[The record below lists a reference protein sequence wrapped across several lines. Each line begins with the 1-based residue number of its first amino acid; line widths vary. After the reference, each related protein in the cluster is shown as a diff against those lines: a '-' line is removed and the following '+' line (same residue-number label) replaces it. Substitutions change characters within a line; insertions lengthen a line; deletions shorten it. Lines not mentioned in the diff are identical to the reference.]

1 MKKIY
6 ATIDDALSKL
16 SGRKDMAIRI
26 WMRVLLITIAT
37 FLLLLLPITLIQRTP
52 YVALDPAPASAEADN
67 CWDPVRGHCY
77 PRRMIYH
84 FGEAPPEW
92 YAKFDVSISGVHYSE
107 TKEINPTILTFA
119 RRDWNVWEMDEIPPE
134 EWFLRDTEGNKVES
148 GYGYLM
154 DITNFSPASPL
165 YGDQKYNEYLVGD
178 TIQRTEDPIYDGFF
192 CQGVWD
198 HPYGTDNVDLD
209 RNGVNDWV
217 EHDRVW
223 LEEKWLEG
231 VHQVVEGVAQ
241 NFAESGKLLILNSGR
256 FHDFEWENSN
266 GLMLE
271 HDWCM
276 SSFRWWNGQYNDWMQ
291 VAPEPRVLLH
301 DATGNSKNEFSRM
314 RFLLG
319 ITMFGDG
326 YFSFSESASGEHHYL
341 GYYDEYDL
349 NLGWPTSPMQWVKS
363 RTGAQDDQ
371 GVYVRFF
378 DYGAVIV
385 NVDEVAQTVTNADI
399 SALAGFDGPYYRF
412 QGGQD
417 PDVNNGEVFDNIIL
431 NGSSEGSCYV
441 GDAILLTKVPTTMVT
456 NLYVD
461 DSHQNTS
468 PNSSPAQLIGDW
480 VQDGCENT
488 DLAWTQGCRTWREQ
502 WPLAYASP
510 GNKQAIYTPTIIVP
524 GPYEVFEWHGDV
536 TDANEATD
544 VQVTIQHAQGSDIRR
559 VNQRQNQGQW
569 NSLGVFSFEKSTSGS
584 VTISAENTDG
594 VVIADAFM
602 FVFQGNH
609 GNIKGPSNLI
619 SKDVNLDGKIDVA
632 DIQHCVNVIL
642 GMEQDP
648 AIVIRADVNGDA
660 SVNASDVEE
669 IMQTILSGQ

>member
-1 MKKIY
+1 MKRIHVTEDNASSKPNDEKCM
-6 ATIDDALSKL
+6 TI
-16 SGRKDMAIRI
+16 RT
-26 WMRVLLITIAT
+26 WMRVLLITVAA
-37 FLLLLLPITLIQRTP
+37 FLLLFMPITLIQRTP
-52 YVALDPAPASAEADN
+52 YVTLDPVPASADVDD

-92 YAKFDVSISGVHYSE
+92 YAKFDVSISGVQYAE

-119 RRDWNVWEMDEIPPE
+119 RRDWNVWEMDETPPE

-154 DITNFSPASPL
+154 DISNSSATSPL
-165 YGDQKYNEYLVGD
+165 YGDQKYNEYLIGD
-178 TIQRTEDPIYDGFF
+178 TIQRTDDPIYDGFF

-209 RNGVNDWV
+209 GNGVNDWI
-217 EHDRVW
+217 EHDRAW

-231 VHQVVEGVAQ
+231 VHKVVEGVAQ
-241 NFAESGKLLILNSGR
+241 SFAESDKLLILNSGR

-276 SSFRWWNGQYNDWMQ
+276 YSFRWWKSQYDDWMST
-291 VAPEPRVLLH
+291 APEPHVLLH
-301 DATGNSKNEFSRM
+301 NSTGNSKDEFSRM

-319 ITMFGDG
+319 ITMYGDG
-326 YFSFSESASGEHHYL
+326 YFNFAESASGEHHYL

-349 NLGWPTSPMQWVKS
+349 NLGWPTSPMQLVQS
-363 RTGAQDDQ
+363 RPEAQDDQ

-385 NVDEVAQTVTNADI
+385 NVDEVTHTVTYSDI
-399 SALAGFDGPYYRF
+399 SDLAGFDGPYYRF

-417 PDVNNGEVFDNIIL
+417 PDFNNGEIFENVIL
-431 NGSSEGSCYV
+431 SGSSDGSCYV
-441 GDAILLTKVPTTMVT
+441 GDAILLTKDPSTMVT

-502 WPLAYASP
+502 WPLAYALP
-510 GNKQAIYTPTIIVP
+510 GNNQAIYTPTINVS

-536 TDANEATD
+536 TDSNEATN
-544 VQVTIQHAQGSDIRR
+544 VPVTIQHAQGSDIRG
-559 VNQRQNQGQW
+559 VNQQQNQGQW
-569 NSLGVFSFEKSTSGS
+569 NSLGIFSFEKGISGS

-594 VVIADAFM
+594 IVIADAFM

-609 GNIKGPSNLI
+609 GNIKGQPSII

-632 DIQHCVNVIL
+632 DIQLCVNVIL
-642 GMEQDP
+642 GIEQDP
-648 AIVIRADVNGDA
+648 AIVTRADVNGDA
-660 SVNASDVEE
+660 YINASDVEE
-669 IMQTILSGQ
+669 IMQVILSDQ